1 MAIEYSLKVEKK
13 ISEEL
18 LIQELES
25 IGYANIQIVRLT
37 KGIEINQFEKTFG
50 LNLCLTDSSDYPYN
64 AMDTQ
69 FLRNEFVYETTLSFR
84 FINNIYNN
92 ESYKFMLSLVFNLL
106 RNHNLNALLL
116 SNGDNELCFFAKE
129 NIYLENSSYI
139 WDNGCF
145 AEVLKGRSYYY
156 YYDGNYIF

>member
-13 ISEEL
+13 ISEDL
-18 LIQELES
+18 LMQELES
-25 IGYANIQIVRLT
+25 MGYANIQIVRIT
-37 KGIEINQFEKTFG
+37 KGIEINQFKKKFG
-50 LNLCLTDSSDYPYN
+50 LNLYLTESSDYPYN
-64 AMDTQ
+64 AVDTQ

-92 ESYKFMLSLVFNLL
+92 ESYEFMLSLVFNLL
-106 RNHNLNALLL
+106 RNNNSNALFS
-116 SNGDNELCFFAKE
+116 SNGDNELCFFAKKD
-129 NIYLENSSYI
+129 IYLENSSYV

-156 YYDGNYIF
+156 YDGNFIF